1 MDISELLA
9 RPHHMNPGCATPF
22 LGGFATKLASVGH
35 TWLTINDFLNS
46 AIHFGGWLE
55 ASGLQLA
62 DVDEETVKAFGAH
75 RCECPG
81 NRVQKHVSQAYTA
94 RVQRFA
100 DYLRQ
105 QGVFGAI
112 ENSTTEIPSP
122 LCAFRDWLLRHRGLA
137 LATVDRHHRL
147 ISGMLSALGTDAA
160 QYNAALVRKVILDQI
175 RGCRPAHAK
184 TKVGALRAYLR
195 FLAANGACQPG
206 LDQALPTVAEWK
218 LSSLPRY
225 LGAEQAVKLINSCSR
240 NGPQGLRDRAIILLL
255 IRLGLRAGDIASLR
269 PNDIDWQDASLLV
282 RGKGRR
288 DVRLPL
294 PQDAG
299 DAVLDYI
306 EHARPRA
313 AIDRVFLCANAPFRP
328 LRSGMIVSGIV
339 RAALRRAGIT
349 NPPSHGANLL
359 RHTAATMMLRAGA
372 TLDEIGTVLRHKSP
386 DTTAHYAKVDIAA
399 LQHVAQPWPK
409 EGRLC

>member
-1 MDISELLA
+1 
-9 RPHHMNPGCATPF
+9 MNSGCATPF
-22 LGGFATKLASVGH
+22 LGGFAAKLASVGH
-35 TWLTINDFLNS
+35 TWPTINDFLNS

-55 ASGLQLA
+55 AGGLHLA

-81 NRVQKHVSQAYTA
+81 GRAQKHVSRAYTA

-105 QGVFGAI
+105 QGVLAAI
-112 ENSTTEIPSP
+112 ANSTTEIPSP
-122 LCAFRDWLLRHRGLA
+122 LGAFRDWLLRHRGLA
-137 LATVDRHHRL
+137 LATVDRHNRL
-147 ISGMLSALGTDAA
+147 ISRMLSALGTDTA

-195 FLAANGACQPG
+195 FLAANGACPPG

-306 EHARPRA
+306 EYARPRA

-399 LQHVAQPWPK
+399 LNQVAQPWPK

>member
-1 MDISELLA
+1 MEISELLSQS
-9 RPHHMNPGCATPF
+9 HDMNPGSAAPY
-22 LGGFATKLASVGH
+22 LEGFAVQMASVGYP
-35 TWLTINDFLNS
+35 LSTIRGYLDS

-55 ASGLQLA
+55 ARGL
-62 DVDEETVKAFGAH
+62 DFTDINEEAIKAFGAH

-81 NRVQKHVSQAYTA
+81 RRRQERVSRAYTA

-100 DYLRQ
+100 DFLGQ
-105 QGVFGAI
+105 HGAI
-112 ENSTTEIPSP
+112 GAIPGSTAQTPSALSP
-122 LCAFRDWLLRHRGLA
+122 FRDWLLRHRGLVMP
-137 LATVDRHHRL
+137 TVERHERL
-147 ISGMLSALGTDAA
+147 ITRMLPALGADAGE
-160 QYNAALVRKVILDQI
+160 YNAASVRSVILDQI
-175 RGCRPAHAK
+175 RGCRPAHVK
-184 TKVGALRAYLR
+184 KIVGSLRVYLR
-195 FLAANGACQPG
+195 FLATNGACQPG
-206 LDQALPTVAEWK
+206 LDHTLPTVAEWK

-225 LGAEQAVKLINSCSR
+225 LDAQQVARLVDSCR
-240 NGPQGLRDRAIILLL
+240 KDGQQGLRNRAIVLLL
-255 IRLGLRAGDIASLR
+255 LRLGLRAGDIASIR
-269 PNDIDWQDASLLV
+269 ADDIDWQEATLLV

-306 EHARPRA
+306 ERARPQV
-313 AIDRVFLCANAPFRP
+313 AIDRVFLCLTAPFRP

-339 RAALRRAGIT
+339 RVALRRAGIE

-386 DTTAHYAKVDIAA
+386 DTTAHYAKVDIAT
-399 LQHVAQPWPK
+399 LQQIAQPWPK
-409 EGRLC
+409 ESRSC

>member
-22 LGGFATKLASVGH
+22 LGGFAAELASVGH

-184 TKVGALRAYLR
+184 TKVGALRTYLR
-195 FLAANGACQPG
+195 FLAANGACRPG

-313 AIDRVFLCANAPFRP
+313 AIDRVFLCSNAPFRP
-328 LRSGMIVSGIV
+328 LHSGMIVSGIV

>member
-22 LGGFATKLASVGH
+22 LGGFATELSSVGH
-35 TWLTINDFLNS
+35 TWLTINDFLTS

-55 ASGLQLA
+55 ASGLHLA

-75 RCECPG
+75 GCECPG
-81 NRVQKHVSQAYTA
+81 GRAQKHVSRAYTA

-105 QGVFGAI
+105 QGVLGAI
-112 ENSTTEIPSP
+112 ANSTTEIASP
-122 LCAFRDWLLRHRGLA
+122 LSALSDWLLRHRGLA
-137 LATVDRHHRL
+137 LATVDRHNRL
-147 ISGMLSALGTDAA
+147 ISGMLPALGTDTA

-184 TKVGALRAYLR
+184 TKVGALRVYLR

-206 LDQALPTVAEWK
+206 LDHALPTVAEWK

-225 LGAEQAVKLINSCSR
+225 LGAEQAIKLINSCSR

-386 DTTAHYAKVDIAA
+386 NTTTHYAKVDIAA
-399 LQHVAQPWPK
+399 LQQVAQPWPK